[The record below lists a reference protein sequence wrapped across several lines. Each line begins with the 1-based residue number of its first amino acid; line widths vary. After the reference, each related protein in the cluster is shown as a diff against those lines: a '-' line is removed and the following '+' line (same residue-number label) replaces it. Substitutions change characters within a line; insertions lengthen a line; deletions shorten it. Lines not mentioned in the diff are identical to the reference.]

1 MMHNILGVLI
11 ILIGTLQL
19 QGQEEDAIKE
29 DIANAI
35 DVSDE
40 DAITRSIGKAVMV
53 TGKVRHSDS
62 SPKTSDVR
70 VWFSDSG
77 FRLLIKSDVYDSKED
92 WGIDGVIGKEVFV
105 HGKVIRSGDFI
116 QINLT
121 SPGQMAT
128 VGIWANLANVNLRQG
143 NQIYKRRRSQLA
155 GQERDALIHD
165 LTSLSSEVRSWRDES
180 IYIENLLSDFRKN
193 LEMQSLLLNLV
204 WPSNLSSLTKKL
216 KIQFTLILP

>member
-1 MMHNILGVLI
+1 MMHNILGILI

-40 DAITRSIGKAVMV
+40 NAITLSIGKAVMV

-92 WGIDGVIGKEVFV
+92 WGIDGVIG
-105 HGKVIRSGDFI
+105 
-116 QINLT
+116 
-121 SPGQMAT
+121 
-128 VGIWANLANVNLRQG
+128 
-143 NQIYKRRRSQLA
+143 
-155 GQERDALIHD
+155 
-165 LTSLSSEVRSWRDES
+165 
-180 IYIENLLSDFRKN
+180 
-193 LEMQSLLLNLV
+193 
-204 WPSNLSSLTKKL
+204 
-216 KIQFTLILP
+216 

>member
-1 MMHNILGVLI
+1 MMHNILGILI

-19 QGQEEDAIKE
+19 QVMGLLGYCLSQSGRSHDALQAYRMAKLTMPDELQWQLGEATALMELNELEEAESIYKYVLK
-29 DIANAI
+29 
-35 DVSDE
+35 VSPE
-40 DAITRSIGKAVMV
+40 R
-53 TGKVRHSDS
+53 
-62 SPKTSDVR
+62 
-70 VWFSDSG
+70 
-77 FRLLIKSDVYDSKED
+77 
-92 WGIDGVIGKEVFV
+92 
-105 HGKVIRSGDFI
+105 
-116 QINLT
+116 
-121 SPGQMAT
+121 